1 MPITQGEVH
10 GKHFFFAMPSVFCTQ
25 RGAGMGPAAHKA
37 PTGLA
42 VLLAGTGSSA
52 RHQNAKPFVTLSS

>member
-1 MPITQGEVH
+1 MPITQGEVYE
-10 GKHFFFAMPSVFCTQ
+10 KHFFFAVPSVFCTQ
-25 RGAGMGPAAHKA
+25 RGVGMGPAAHRA

-52 RHQNAKPFVTLSS
+52 RNPNAKPFVTFSS

>member
-1 MPITQGEVH
+1 MENI
-10 GKHFFFAMPSVFCTQ
+10 FFFAMPSVFCTQ
-25 RGAGMGPAAHKA
+25 RGAGMDPDAHRA
-37 PTGLA
+37 STGLA